1 MKRQVF
7 FSFHYSNDNWRA
19 SQVRNM
25 GIVSGDSTFSD
36 NDWEEVKLKSD
47 AMIKLWIDSQMAKR
61 SCVVVLIGEKT
72 AGRKWINY
80 EIEKA
85 ILYFTQESLASGGVQ
100 EYTIDTGQDRQTVK
114 RSDLSSLYVR
124 QKELLNIISILET
137 RVHPTGGAVRVQP
150 W

>member
-1 MKRQVF
+1 MALIDP
-7 FSFHYSNDNWRA
+7 SFNNDSPLQFWKDELNNAR
-19 SQVRNM
+19 R
-25 GIVSGDSTFSD
+25 
-36 NDWEEVKLKSD
+36 L
-47 AMIKLWIDSQMAKR
+47 L
-61 SCVVVLIGEKT
+61 
-72 AGRKWINY
+72 Y

-114 RSDLSSLYVR
+114 RSDLSSLYIR

-137 RVHPTGGAVRVQP
+137 RVCPTGGAVRVQP

>member
-1 MKRQVF
+1 MALIDP
-7 FSFHYSNDNWRA
+7 SFNND
-19 SQVRNM
+19 SPLQ
-25 GIVSGDSTFSD
+25 F
-36 NDWEEVKLKSD
+36 WEDELNNTRR
-47 AMIKLWIDSQMAKR
+47 L
-61 SCVVVLIGEKT
+61 L
-72 AGRKWINY
+72 Y

-85 ILYFTQESLASGGVQ
+85 ILYFTQEALSSGGVQ

-137 RVHPTGGAVRVQP
+137 RVRPTGGAVRVQP

>member
-1 MKRQVF
+1 MCSMALIDL
-7 FSFHYSNDNWRA
+7 SFSNDSPLQFWKDELNNAR
-19 SQVRNM
+19 R
-25 GIVSGDSTFSD
+25 
-36 NDWEEVKLKSD
+36 L
-47 AMIKLWIDSQMAKR
+47 L
-61 SCVVVLIGEKT
+61 
-72 AGRKWINY
+72 Y

-85 ILYFTQESLASGGVQ
+85 ILYFTQEALSSGGVQ

-137 RVHPTGGAVRVQP
+137 RVRPTGGAVRVQP

>member
-1 MKRQVF
+1 MCSMALIDP
-7 FSFHYSNDNWRA
+7 SFSND
-19 SQVRNM
+19 SPLQ
-25 GIVSGDSTFSD
+25 F
-36 NDWEEVKLKSD
+36 WEDELNN
-47 AMIKLWIDSQMAKR
+47 ARCL
-61 SCVVVLIGEKT
+61 L
-72 AGRKWINY
+72 Y

-85 ILYFTQESLASGGVQ
+85 ILYFTQEALSSGGVQ

-137 RVHPTGGAVRVQP
+137 RVRPAGGTVRVQP

>member
-7 FSFHYSNDNWRA
+7 FSFHYGNDNWRA

-47 AMIKLWIDSQMAKR
+47 AMIKFWIDSQMAKR

-72 AGRKWINY
+72 AERKWINY
-80 EIEKA
+80 EIKKA
-85 ILYFTQESLASGGVQ
+85 IELNKGIVGIYIHNLKDRFGNQLQSLFMK
-100 EYTIDTGQDRQTVK
+100 IFKVK
-114 RSDLSSLYVR
+114 W
-124 QKELLNIISILET
+124 KN
-137 RVHPTGGAVRVQP
+137 
-150 W
+150 

>member
-1 MKRQVF
+1 MALIDP
-7 FSFHYSNDNWRA
+7 SFNND
-19 SQVRNM
+19 SPLQ
-25 GIVSGDSTFSD
+25 F
-36 NDWEEVKLKSD
+36 WEDELNNTRR
-47 AMIKLWIDSQMAKR
+47 L
-61 SCVVVLIGEKT
+61 L
-72 AGRKWINY
+72 Y

-85 ILYFTQESLASGGVQ
+85 ILYFTQEALSSGGVQ

-137 RVHPTGGAVRVQP
+137 RVRPAGGAVRVQP

>member
-1 MKRQVF
+1 MALIDP
-7 FSFHYSNDNWRA
+7 SFNND
-19 SQVRNM
+19 SPLQ
-25 GIVSGDSTFSD
+25 F
-36 NDWEEVKLKSD
+36 WEDELNN
-47 AMIKLWIDSQMAKR
+47 ARRL
-61 SCVVVLIGEKT
+61 L
-72 AGRKWINY
+72 Y

-85 ILYFTQESLASGGVQ
+85 ILYFTQEALSSGGVQ

-137 RVHPTGGAVRVQP
+137 RVRPTGGAVRVQP